1 MPLCPFILRVDQ
13 DRRHCARQH
22 GQQVT
27 LVRDVVL
34 DAAAGLVQDDQH
46 VEVAIRAGIAPG
58 LRAEDEDVFE
68 EARVVP
74 GEGLAVFVEPCL
86 FGRRQVQDGVG
97 LSGCGSSLV

>member
-34 DAAAGLVQDDQH
+34 DAAAGFVQDDEH
-46 VEVAIRAGIAPG
+46 IEVAVRAGIAPG
-58 LRAEDEDVFE
+58 LRAEDEDVVD

-74 GEGLAVFVEPCL
+74 GESLAIFVEPCL
-86 FGRRQVQDGVG
+86 LGGR
-97 LSGCGSSLV
+97 